1 MDRDLLEQAMSLRAK
16 HARHRLGTR
25 SAEQR
30 LGQFAKLQQ
39 ASFEVLIASPSGYK
53 NFLRRNLLSR
63 RVEVVDGEYRPV
75 SSARRTQQP

>member
-1 MDRDLLEQAMSLRAK
+1 MDRDMLEQAMSLRTRFA
-16 HARHRLGTR
+16 HHMRGAR

-39 ASFEVLIASPSGYK
+39 ASFDVLIASPAGYR
-53 NFLRRNLLSR
+53 NFLRRNHHSR
-63 RVEVVDGEYRPV
+63 RVEVVDGEYQPV

>member
-16 HARHRLGTR
+16 YARRRFGVR

-30 LGQFAKLQQ
+30 LGQFEKLQQ
-39 ASFEVLIASPSGYK
+39 ASFEVLVASPVGYQ

-63 RVEVVDGEYRPV
+63 RVEVVDGKYCPV